1 MRKSYDFSQARK
13 NPYARKLKKQV
24 TIRLDDAVLDYF
36 KHLGAKTEMPWQ
48 TLVNLYLRECANE
61 RKELRLQWEPSRSSS

>member
-24 TIRLDDAVLDYF
+24 SIRLDDAVVDYF

-61 RKELRLQWEPSRSSS
+61 RKEDRKSVV

>member
-24 TIRLDDAVLDYF
+24 SIRLDDAVLDYF

-48 TLVNLYLRECANE
+48 TLVNLYLRECASE